1 MTDSFITLS
10 GFINLDNSNNVN
22 SVIIKYFFKFNNTKR
37 INLSLMIDSLLF

>member
-22 SVIIKYFFKFNNTKR
+22 SVILKYFFKFNNQKR
-37 INLSLMIDSLLF
+37 ELIYLTYD